1 MKICH
6 VINDLSRGGAESHL
20 YSLVKLQHKA
30 GHQASVMLLGR
41 DLKNFFSL
49 EEDFREMDIELI
61 RLRGPKKLQ
70 GFNPVSIIVATKY
83 FSKNKFDIVHSHS
96 PRSDFLIYMSH
107 LFLSKASKWVV
118 TVHGKY
124 GTYLDGSKVI
134 DIFRKLG
141 IRILSRLWSKADT
154 IIVISESIKEWM
166 SLLNKNLVP
175 EVIPYGINVQKKI
188 EYESLDEL
196 KIGFLGRLNPNKGI
210 EDLIN
215 VFMSIKNQD
224 ISTSINPK
232 LLIGGVGSDSYE
244 KKLKH
249 LANDEDVDFLG
260 YVSDRR
266 EFFNSINLFI
276 FTSYSEGLGLALLE
290 AMSYGLVCIARDIDP
305 MNKIIINK
313 ENGYLFSDNEDL
325 ADIIHSI
332 QVKDNED
339 IEGVMN
345 SALKT
350 IDNSYSIIHM
360 YSRIEKLYST

>member
-20 YSLVKLQHKA
+20 YSLVKLQHES
-30 GHQASVMLLGR
+30 GHQVSVMLLGR

-49 EEDFREMDIELI
+49 EDDFREIDIKII
-61 RLRGPKKLQ
+61 RFKGPKKLQ
-70 GFNPVSIIVATKY
+70 GFNPVSIIAATKH

-96 PRSDFLIYMSH
+96 PRSDFLTYLSH

-134 DIFRKLG
+134 DVFRKLG
-141 IRILSRLWSKADT
+141 VRILSRLWSKTDS

-166 SLLNKNLVP
+166 SLLNSNLSP

-188 EYESLDEL
+188 EYESLNEL
-196 KIGFLGRLNPNKGI
+196 RIGFLGRLNPNKGV

-215 VFMSIKNQD
+215 VFMSMKNQND
-224 ISTSINPK
+224 PMLINSK

-244 KKLKH
+244 RKLKH
-249 LANDEDVDFLG
+249 LVSDEDVDFLG
-260 YVSDRR
+260 YVSDRE
-266 EFFNSINLFI
+266 EFFSSINLFV

-290 AMSYGLVCIARDIDP
+290 AMSFGLVCIARNIDP
-305 MNKIIINK
+305 MNKIITNE
-313 ENGYLFSDNEDL
+313 ENGYLFSDNKDL
-325 ADIIHSI
+325 ENIIHSI
-332 QVKDNED
+332 QVKENED
-339 IEGVMN
+339 IEGVMT

-350 IDNSYSIIHM
+350 IENSYSIIHM

>member
-20 YSLVKLQHKA
+20 YSLVKLQHEA
-30 GHQASVMLLGR
+30 GHQVSVMLLGG

-49 EEDFREMDIELI
+49 EEDFREMNIGLI
-61 RLRGPKKLQ
+61 RFKGPKKLQ
-70 GFNPVSIIVATKY
+70 GFNPLSIIVATKY

-96 PRSDFLIYMSH
+96 PRSDFLTYVSH

-141 IRILSRLWSKADT
+141 IRILSRLWSKADS

-166 SLLNKNLVP
+166 ILLNKNLSP

-188 EYESLDEL
+188 KYGSSDEPR
-196 KIGFLGRLNPNKGI
+196 IGFLGRLNPNKGI

-215 VFMSIKNQD
+215 VFMSIKNKNNPT
-224 ISTSINPK
+224 STNSK

-244 KKLKH
+244 RKLKH
-249 LANDEDVDFLG
+249 LANNEDVDFLG
-260 YVSDRR
+260 YVSDRE
-266 EFFNSINLFI
+266 EFFNSINLFV

-290 AMSYGLVCIARDIDP
+290 AMSYGLICIARDIDP

-313 ENGYLFSDNEDL
+313 ENGFLFSDNKDL
-325 ADIIHSI
+325 ENIIHSI
-332 QVKDNED
+332 QVKDN
-339 IEGVMN
+339 IEKESVMN

-350 IDNSYSIIHM
+350 IENFYSIIHM